1 MPAHL
6 WLHYTPYKYIQ
17 GSKLR
22 LIQLQKQLSFSVL
35 CTKNSQSTFNIY
47 SVSNKALR
55 CLSSCHCG
63 VVSNALNRIMQKY
76 AIVHDFKPIN
86 FTKLHFDELSDTI
99 LYCLNKNMH
108 KGICMKFQLTQI
120 LCKHIVSKNNFPK
133 MYNYFHFVKSLV
145 LSNEL
150 IIVELPP

>member
-1 MPAHL
+1 M
-6 WLHYTPYKYIQ
+6 
-17 GSKLR
+17 R
-22 LIQLQKQLSFSVL
+22 LIQLQKQLSFAVL
-35 CTKNSQSTFNIY
+35 CIKNSQSTSNIY

-55 CLSSCHCG
+55 CLCSCHCG

-133 MYNYFHFVKSLV
+133 MCNYFHFVTKIWPLV
-145 LSNEL
+145 TK
-150 IIVELPP
+150 VQPPSFLN

>member
-1 MPAHL
+1 M
-6 WLHYTPYKYIQ
+6 
-17 GSKLR
+17 R

-76 AIVHDFKPIN
+76 AIVHDFKPILQN
-86 FTKLHFDELSDTI
+86 CTLMNYQIPFCIVLI
-99 LYCLNKNMH
+99 RICI
-108 KGICMKFQLTQI
+108 KGFCIKFQLTQI

-133 MYNYFHFVKSLV
+133 MCNYFHFVTKIWPLV
-145 LSNEL
+145 TK
-150 IIVELPP
+150 VQPPSFLN